1 MPESCDVVLG
11 ISGELWV
18 RRSRHSSSEGDG
30 SSPARKAAAGL
41 ALVGW

>member
-18 RRSRHSSSEGDG
+18 RRHSSSKGDG

-41 ALVGW
+41 ALARR